1 MLNPSVTLSVQV
13 FAKEHK
19 INRQKLESFIEKIL
33 SENTI
38 RAGKPT
44 KDTTKELRYKFEQEY
59 ENIPLLTSKAVSER
73 FNVSLADAN
82 NCLMYFGAQGIIRKG
97 EAIKVEGKRG
107 RAATKWE
114 RV

>member
-1 MLNPSVTLSVQV
+1 MLNPSVILSIQV

-19 INRQKLESFIEKIL
+19 INRQKLESFVEKIL

-38 RAGKPT
+38 RTGKPT
-44 KDTTKELRYKFEQEY
+44 KDTTKELRSKFKQEY
-59 ENIPLLTSKAVSER
+59 KNIPLLTSKAVSEH

-82 NCLMYFGAQGIIRKG
+82 NCLVYFGAQGIIRKG

-107 RAATKWE
+107 RAAFKWE

>member
-1 MLNPSVTLSVQV
+1 MLNSIVSTLVQS

-19 INRQKLESFIEKIL
+19 INKAKLESFIEKIIDEHT
-33 SENTI
+33 SQH
-38 RAGKPT
+38 GKPA
-44 KDTTKELRYKFEQEY
+44 KDTTKELRSKFKQEY

-107 RAATKWE
+107 RAAIKWE

>member
-1 MLNPSVTLSVQV
+1 MLNSTITLSIQA

-19 INRQKLESFIEKIL
+19 INKAKLESFIEKIL

-38 RAGKPT
+38 CAGKPT
-44 KDTTKELRYKFEQEY
+44 KDTTKELRSKFKQEY
-59 ENIPLLTSKAVSER
+59 KDIPLLTSKAVSEH

-97 EAIKVEGKRG
+97 QVIKIEGKRG
-107 RAATKWE
+107 RAAIKWE

>member
-1 MLNPSVTLSVQV
+1 MLNPSVTLSIQS

-19 INRQKLESFIEKIL
+19 INRQKLESFVEKIIDEHT
-33 SENTI
+33 SQH
-38 RAGKPT
+38 GKPA
-44 KDTTKELRYKFEQEY
+44 KDTTKELRSKFKQEY
-59 ENIPLLTSKAVSER
+59 KNIPLLTSRTVSEH

-82 NCLMYFGAQGIIRKG
+82 NCLMYFGAAGIIRKG